1 MSNLESVVKNPTVS
15 VIMGVYNQL
24 NNEALYKA
32 VHSILN
38 QSFSDFEFIIY
49 DDGSNE
55 EGSDYINSLKD
66 ADERLSIISCKENNG
81 LAFSLNECLKVA
93 RGKYIARMDADDV
106 SLPDRFQAQVDYLEA
121 HKDVSWCGCNAYLFD
136 EEGIYGNRS
145 MPAHPT
151 VDDYL
156 KYSPYIHPTV
166 MYRKTV
172 LDECEGYAVEKD
184 TLLCEDY
191 EIFMR
196 LKSLGF
202 YGANLQQPYFLYRE
216 NANSFKRRGLGR
228 RIKESKIRFRSFK
241 RLGILFPKGI
251 FYVMRPIIGFFVPTH
266 AIRFIKRKEAVCV
279 EKSITGL
286 LTDVPKLT
294 T

>member
-1 MSNLESVVKNPTVS
+1 METAVKNPTVS

-24 NNEALYKA
+24 NKDALYKA

-55 EGSDYINSLKD
+55 EGSTYINSLKN

-93 RGKYIARMDADDV
+93 KGKYIARMDADDV

-121 HKDVSWCGCNAYLFD
+121 HTDVSWCGCNAYLFD
-136 EEGIYGNRS
+136 EEGIFGNRV

-156 KYSPYIHPTV
+156 KFSPYIHPTV
-166 MYRKTV
+166 MYRKSV

-196 LKSLGF
+196 LRSLGF

-216 NANSFKRRGLGR
+216 NANSFKRRGLVR
-228 RIKESKIRFRSFK
+228 RINESKIRFRSFK

-251 FYVMRPIIGFFVPTH
+251 LYAMRPIIGFFVPAH

-286 LTDVPKLT
+286 LTDAPKIT